1 MIREIVDSSILIEAL
16 NAESSTAAVDELL
29 AAVVGSGRVAKSK
42 LAAIKKTLAERESK
56 GSTGIG
62 NGVAVPHVK
71 TDALEAP
78 ILAFGRS
85 LDGVDDWHAIDG
97 RPVHLVFLIL
107 APTHSA
113 EQHLAL
119 LRWISTLARD
129 ADFRRF
135 ARAASSADELREL
148 MREMVRD

>member
-1 MIREIVDSSILIEAL
+1 MIRAIVESSVLIENLAATTS
-16 NAESSTAAVDELL
+16 NAVVDELL
-29 AAVVGSGRVAKSK
+29 GAVVAAGKIAKPK
-42 LAAIKKTLAERESK
+42 LASIKKSLAERESK

-71 TDALEAP
+71 TDAVSAP
-78 ILAFGRS
+78 VLAFGRS
-85 LDGVDDWHAIDG
+85 NDGISDWHAIDG
-97 RPVHLVFLIL
+97 RDVHLVFLIL

-135 ARAASSADELREL
+135 ARAAEDADALREL
-148 MREMVRD
+148 MREMIRD